1 MSIRLCVVAV
11 LVFPLACGCSPRH
24 EASGAKAARAT
35 ASAPVP
41 APVTLT
47 NPVGITILGGV
58 FSPLIPAGQALP
70 VVHSETFGNA
80 TNGKSEVMVEL
91 SQQSAA
97 GTETITSLR
106 IPIPPAANR
115 TLDITVTISISA
127 DKQMTVKTT
136 VAQTAA
142 TQQFGP
148 FPVK

>member
-1 MSIRLCVVAV
+1 
-11 LVFPLACGCSPRH
+11 
-24 EASGAKAARAT
+24 
-35 ASAPVP
+35 
-41 APVTLT
+41 
-47 NPVGITILGGV
+47 
-58 FSPLIPAGQALP
+58 
-70 VVHSETFGNA
+70 
-80 TNGKSEVMVEL
+80 MVEL

-97 GTETITSLR
+97 GAEPITSLR

-148 FPVK
+148 FAVK